1 MRKLKHVSAL
11 AKALTKACQRFLT
24 HLKRM
29 TELKRMQGRM
39 GAIRSLRFSDDGKY
53 MAMVEPADF
62 IHVFDVNR

>member
-1 MRKLKHVSAL
+1 MS
-11 AKALTKACQRFLT
+11 KALTK
-24 HLKRM
+24 LKRM
-29 TELKRMQGRM
+29 AELKRMQGRM